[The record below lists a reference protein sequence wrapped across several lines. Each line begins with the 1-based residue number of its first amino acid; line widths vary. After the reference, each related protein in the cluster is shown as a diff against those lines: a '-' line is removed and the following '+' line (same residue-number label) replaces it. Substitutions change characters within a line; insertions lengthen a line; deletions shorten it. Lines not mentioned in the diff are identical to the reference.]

1 MWLAFDNKILSLS
14 KNGNETMTIE
24 DGRHVLGLS
33 NHVLDVSNQAWSVFI
48 TELGISGP
56 SVYRISG
63 KNNNFRCSCQS
74 IQGIKRMRYF
84 TNHVCALCITI
95 IMTWI

>member
-63 KNNNFRCSCQS
+63 KNIIFLVVVSQFRPGNIKNAIFYQSC
-74 IQGIKRMRYF
+74 
-84 TNHVCALCITI
+84 VCIVYH
-95 IMTWI
+95 

>member
-56 SVYRISG
+56 SVYQISG
-63 KNNNFRCSCQS
+63 KNIIFVLVVNQFRE
-74 IQGIKRMRYF
+74 
-84 TNHVCALCITI
+84 
-95 IMTWI
+95 